1 MAGFLAWL
9 FAMAGF
15 HKLRHPGSLGEV
27 AAQYVP
33 APLRGWWRDSL
44 VLLVGA
50 AELLLAV
57 ALLWPASREAGAAG
71 AVALLLAYAL
81 MMAWQLLQGQ
91 RDLRCGCAGPA
102 SDVRISPA
110 LVLRNLCI
118 AGLAMLLWLPTAP
131 AALSASALGLALGMV
146 LFLLVLY
153 LSAEQLISNSQS
165 MAGSR

>member
-15 HKLRHPGSLGEV
+15 HKLRYPGSLGEV

-33 APLRGWWRDSL
+33 VALRGGWLNGL
-44 VLLVGA
+44 VILVGA
-50 AELLLAV
+50 VELLIAL
-57 ALLWPASREAGAAG
+57 ALLWPAERLAGAAG
-71 AVALLLAYAL
+71 AGALLLAYAL
-81 MMAWQLLQGQ
+81 LMAWQLLQGH

-110 LVLRNLCI
+110 LVARNLLI
-118 AGLAMLLWLPTAP
+118 AGLAALLWFPTAP
-131 AALSASALGLALGMV
+131 AALSLPALGLALGMV